1 MNTKLMTMISERAMN
16 LYQQYVLP
24 KMIDVACSS
33 GNVMKARSKIVPQA
47 LGEVLEIGIGSGLNL
62 SFYDPKKVT
71 SIIGIDPAA
80 QMQSLAY
87 KRAAQINI
95 PVETI
100 AADIYGIDAESE
112 RFDTIVMTFT
122 LCSIDD
128 PIPALA
134 EMARVLK
141 PTGRLLFCEHGLA
154 PDVSVERWQR
164 RLTPLWKPMAGGC
177 HLDRDITEL
186 IKAAGFT
193 IENLNA
199 EYLPGPKLMSYIYSG
214 SAQKIV

>member
-1 MNTKLMTMISERAMN
+1 MN

-24 KMIDVACSS
+24 KMIDMAC
-33 GNVMKARSKIVPQA
+33 GTGYVMKARSKIVPQA
-47 LGEVLEIGIGSGLNL
+47 TGEVLEIGIGSGLNL
-62 SFYDPKKVT
+62 SFYDAEKVT

-87 KRAAQINI
+87 KRATEISI

-128 PIPALA
+128 PIPALK

-141 PTGRLLFCEHGLA
+141 PEGRLLFCEHGLA
-154 PDVSVERWQR
+154 PDLSVERWQR

-177 HLDRDITEL
+177 HLDRDIPEL
-186 IKAAGFT
+186 IKAGGFI
-193 IENLNA
+193 IEDISA
-199 EYLPGPKLMSYIYSG
+199 EYLPGPRPMSYVYSG
-214 SAQKIV
+214 SANKEIQN